1 MCGTNKNCRIH
12 DGVAINPNDQS
23 YICPKHGI
31 YGTDDGGDYFADPS
45 KRIEKQEQRKQ
56 QRTRR

>member
-1 MCGTNKNCRIH
+1 MCGTNKNCRTH

-45 KRIEKQEQRKQ
+45 KRLEKQEQRKQ
-56 QRTRR
+56 RR